1 MEFGALNVYAQ
12 ATGEGLREKIDQ
24 AMTDNIV
31 DMCFAHSMEEFVDD
45 KHFLTTMYN
54 AGLHVE

>member
-1 MEFGALNVYAQ
+1 MEFWALNVYAQ

-31 DMCFAHSMEEFVDD
+31 DMRFAHSMEEFVDD
-45 KHFLTTMYN
+45 KHFLTATYN